1 MGLRFLK
8 IQNRFFLH
16 FERCGNA
23 QLFEN
28 HYELKI
34 CLNDD
39 NLAPARVTCRAT
51 IFGVLGFVAMFVEQT
66 RWIYRFLQPS

>member
-8 IQNRFFLH
+8 IQNPLFLH

-34 CLNDD
+34 CNDD
-39 NLAPARVTCRAT
+39 NLAPALATCRAT
-51 IFGVLGFVAMFVEQT
+51 IVVILGFVAMFVEQT
-66 RWIYRFLQPS
+66 RRIYRFLQPS